1 MVGTLSS
8 SPSLRG
14 IALPEVAASDS
25 RACPLRPQKG
35 RPAEF
40 QEKALGFAPSWE
52 SLCVLMMLRS
62 GQHGLNS

>member
-1 MVGTLSS
+1 MIRA
-8 SPSLRG
+8 P
-14 IALPEVAASDS
+14 ALYARK
-25 RACPLRPQKG
+25 RAQSI